1 MIKGLFPK
9 KILNFTAMLH
19 QTKGIVL
26 RTTKYSDTSLI
37 VTIYTELFGIQTY
50 MVNGVRTERKS
61 ASKANIYQPT
71 TLLDLIVYH
80 QPNKNLQR
88 IKEVKLLHLYQS
100 LNFSMIKN
108 SIAIFIIELIS
119 KSISEQETNTDL
131 YNFFEETFLYID
143 HEEET
148 KLGNYPLFF
157 TIQMCHQLGFGF
169 QSNEEIKN
177 PIFDLVNGQFIDLE
191 KINHINYL
199 DNKKA
204 NWLLLLNQ
212 FAYTD
217 VQDIPLNQSQRK
229 EILNDLLHYLK
240 IHIPAMPTFNSLDIL
255 HEILH

>member
-1 MIKGLFPK
+1 
-9 KILNFTAMLH
+9 MLH

-26 RTTKYSDTSLI
+26 RSIKYSDTSLI
-37 VTIYTELFGIQTY
+37 VTIYTELFGIQSY
-50 MVNGVRTERKS
+50 MVNGVRTDRKS
-61 ASKANIYQPT
+61 SSKANIYQPT

-88 IKEVKLLHLYQS
+88 IKEAKLLHLYQT
-100 LNFSMIKN
+100 LNFSMVKN
-108 SIAIFIIELIS
+108 SIAIFISELIS
-119 KSISEQETNTDL
+119 KSISEQETNADL
-131 YNFFEETFLYID
+131 YHFFEETFLYID
-143 HEEET
+143 QEDE
-148 KLGNYPLFF
+148 KLLGNYPLFF

-169 QSNEEIKN
+169 QPNEEIEN

-191 KINHINYL
+191 KIKHINYL

-212 FAYTD
+212 FAYIN
-217 VQDIPLNQSQRK
+217 VQNISLNQTQRK

-240 IHIPAMPTFNSLDIL
+240 IHIPAMPPIISIEIL